1 MPYWSA
7 KAGPG
12 RFHLALAICFAGC
25 LALTCKG
32 DWPAGSNQQ
41 GVSADQN
48 CAPYDFG
55 LPSDEMAAPPHPP
68 DACVTPERVAL
79 GRRLFYDRRLSRHK
93 NQSCADCHVQ
103 ARGFTD
109 GRVASVGSTGQVHP
123 RNALGLANVGYFATL
138 TWFNPEL
145 TRFDNQAL
153 VSLFS
158 ENTKTTIEEMAISS
172 KEWVVTDRL
181 LADPEYPALFAAA
194 YPEAGIDPAESRT
207 NTAGQLVPGDQRPRV
222 RAIMDVTHMVRA
234 LAAFQATLVSRR
246 SPYDRGVLSP
256 AARRGEALFRSERAG
271 CLACHSGPFL
281 NYDAGTERPGY
292 HNVGLYNVG
301 GTGDYPDQS
310 LHGRAAPR
318 KSQGLHLITKR
329 PEDRGKFRTPSLRNV
344 AVTGPYMHDGS
355 VSNLVA
361 AVRHFA
367 AGGRNVTAGPLAGDG
382 RAHPN
387 KAAGVRAFALTAG
400 ETRDLLAFLESLT
413 DDCFLNDP
421 RLSDPAADPA
431 PELPAHCRS

>member
-1 MPYWSA
+1 MEAESR
-7 KAGPG
+7 G
-12 RFHLALAICFAGC
+12 FHLTLAIAFASC
-25 LALTCKG
+25 LIAAC
-32 DWPAGSNQQ
+32 DPDRPAGSTYAKT
-41 GVSADQN
+41 GED

-55 LPSDEMAAPPHPP
+55 LPSDSPEMVAPSHPP

-79 GRRLFYDRRLSRHK
+79 GRRLFYDRRLSRSE
-93 NQSCADCHVQ
+93 NQSCADCHIQ
-103 ARGFTD
+103 ALGFAD
-109 GRVASVGSTGQVHP
+109 GRKTSVGSTGQTHP
-123 RNALGLANVGYFATL
+123 RNALGLANAGYFATL
-138 TWFNPEL
+138 TWLNPEL

-153 VSLFS
+153 ISLFS
-158 ENTKTTIEEMAISS
+158 EDTPTTIEEMAITSR
-172 KEWVVTDRL
+172 EWVVTDRL

-194 YPEAGIDPAESRT
+194 YPAAGLDPALLRARSATE
-207 NTAGQLVPGDQRPRV
+207 QIPGDQRPRV

-234 LAAFQATLVSRR
+234 LAAFQATMVSRR

-271 CLACHSGPFL
+271 GLACHSGPFF

-301 GTGDYPDQS
+301 GTGNYPDQS

-355 VSNLVA
+355 VSTLAA

-387 KAAGVRAFALTAG
+387 KAASVRAFALTAD
-400 ETRDLLAFLESLT
+400 ETQDLLAFLESLT

-421 RLSDPAADPA
+421 RFSDPALQNP
-431 PELPAHCRS
+431 PELPAHCGP